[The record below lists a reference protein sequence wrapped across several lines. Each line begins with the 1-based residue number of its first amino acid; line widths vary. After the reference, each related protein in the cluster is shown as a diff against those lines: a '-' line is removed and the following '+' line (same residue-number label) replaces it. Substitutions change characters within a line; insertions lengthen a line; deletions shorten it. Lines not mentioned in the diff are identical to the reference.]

1 MTSVRTNLVVDAHAH
16 FHACFSAR
24 EFFRWAT
31 ANAATIAATE
41 GWVAG
46 HDACVFLTDGS
57 TDQGFAGLQTRFGSD
72 ADGWRA
78 ERTNEATSFRVR
90 AQAGP
95 NIFVL
100 AGTQIVCAER
110 LEVLALGARLRD
122 LDGHPLTSVIAAVRA
137 AGAIP
142 VLPWGVGK
150 WIGARGALVRNTL
163 RDSVPGSLALG
174 DNGGRWSGLG
184 TPREFSMA
192 ENRGIVVLPGTDP
205 LPFAREVRRVCNYGF
220 TLQGEFDADFPT
232 RSVLGLL
239 AALAQS
245 PVARGQ
251 RVGLGTFVRNQ
262 LALRLRGNAS
272 GRF

>member
-1 MTSVRTNLVVDAHAH
+1 VTSVRANLVVDAHAH

-142 VLPWGVGK
+142 VLPWGGRQGD
-150 WIGARGALVRNTL
+150 WRAR
-163 RDSVPGSLALG
+163 S
-174 DNGGRWSGLG
+174 
-184 TPREFSMA
+184 PRA
-192 ENRGIVVLPGTDP
+192 KHAP
-205 LPFAREVRRVCNYGF
+205 
-220 TLQGEFDADFPT
+220 
-232 RSVLGLL
+232 
-239 AALAQS
+239 
-245 PVARGQ
+245 
-251 RVGLGTFVRNQ
+251 
-262 LALRLRGNAS
+262 
-272 GRF
+272 